1 MPEVIKPAG
10 KIGGLGCV
18 IALWTLTA
26 LASIIGLVLIV
37 VVCGLAL
44 KWVGVLP

>member
-1 MPEVIKPAG
+1 MTIVINPTG
-10 KIGGLGCV
+10 ESGGLGCF
-18 IALWTLTA
+18 IALWALTA

-37 VVCGLAL
+37 VACGLAL